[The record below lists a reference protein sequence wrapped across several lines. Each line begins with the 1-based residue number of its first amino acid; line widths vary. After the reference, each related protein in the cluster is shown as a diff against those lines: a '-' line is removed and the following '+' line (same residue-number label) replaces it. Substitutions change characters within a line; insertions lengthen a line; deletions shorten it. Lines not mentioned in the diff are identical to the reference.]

1 MNIFP
6 QQPQVPMPLFKTS
19 SKHPN
24 IMYDILNSLHTQIQS
39 VNQSKLFAG
48 LIIITLNIASKFVNI
63 KLSKTMESYLKNTF
77 SHQLLVFAMAWMG
90 TRDIYIAFF
99 ISVVFILCIT
109 YFFNEESCL
118 YCLPESFKNHHLSLF
133 EEKNVFSNVEIKKNQ
148 DVLDKAKDILES
160 LKQLPADRNTSSS
173 ARANGGGEGGSGDGE
188 EDIKT
193 NYNQPSLPPP
203 PPLHRFMS
211 PPQQQPIGLYG
222 NDINNVYNNGT
233 NVYSR

>member
-6 QQPQVPMPLFKTS
+6 QQPQVTMPLFKTS

-133 EEKNVFSNVEIKKNQ
+133 EEKNVFSNDEIKKNQ
-148 DVLDKAKDILES
+148 EVLDKTKDILES
-160 LKQLPADRNTSSS
+160 LKQLPANRNTSST
-173 ARANGGGEGGSGDGE
+173 RGGGGGDGSTN
-188 EDIKT
+188 EDII
-193 NYNQPSLPPP
+193 QQG
-203 PPLHRFMS
+203 
-211 PPQQQPIGLYG
+211 QQQPPQIGLYG
-222 NDINNVYNNGT
+222 NDVNNVYNNGT
-233 NVYSR
+233 NVYR